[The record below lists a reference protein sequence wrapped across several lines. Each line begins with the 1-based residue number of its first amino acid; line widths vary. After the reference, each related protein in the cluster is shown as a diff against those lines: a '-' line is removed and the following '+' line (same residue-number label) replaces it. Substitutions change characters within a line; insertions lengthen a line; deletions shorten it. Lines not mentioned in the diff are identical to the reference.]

1 MFSILALVHFCFG
14 PVGSSMML
22 SFSLRNFVADAD
34 NYAIKMVD
42 NLLDVL
48 THNEHSK
55 TLKHFQSVSVSS
67 VVMLPR
73 RTMCVYV

>member
-1 MFSILALVHFCFG
+1 MFSILALVHFSFG
-14 PVGSSMML
+14 PVRSSVKL

-55 TLKHFQSVSVSS
+55 TLKHFQSVSVSGG
-67 VVMLPR
+67 VMLPR
-73 RTMCVYV
+73 RTVCVYV